1 MEVRM
6 TADAPI
12 NWTNAVTLISVAIL
26 VGTELIGAGA
36 AAGWA
41 IGGLFQFGDLLTRSL
56 EAVFILMA
64 LTGLYFFLRAAI
76 RHEPIRG

>member
-1 MEVRM
+1 M

-12 NWTNAVTLISVAIL
+12 NWTNALTLISVAIL

-41 IGGLFQFGDLLTRSL
+41 IGGLFQIGDLLTHSL

-76 RHEPIRG
+76 RHEPVRG

>member
-1 MEVRM
+1 M

-12 NWTNAVTLISVAIL
+12 KWTNALTLISVAIL
-26 VGTELIGAGA
+26 VGTDLIGAGA

-41 IGGLFQFGDLLTRSL
+41 IGGLFQIGDLLTHSL

-76 RHEPIRG
+76 RHEPVRG

>member
-1 MEVRM
+1 M

-12 NWTNAVTLISVAIL
+12 NWTNALTLISVAIL

-41 IGGLFQFGDLLTRSL
+41 IGGLFQIGDLLTHSL